1 MLILGIGGW
10 LHDGA
15 ASLLR
20 DGEIVAA
27 IEEEKLARQPRTGLP
42 ALAVDAC
49 LSIAGAKREQVD
61 YVALARPVGA
71 AGDSGFHVKLK
82 AVFPKARLVVVD
94 HHDAH
99 AASAFYASPFD
110 EARVLT
116 LDRRGDLRC
125 GAVWQSEGGRLRAVR
140 ELYAPDSPALL
151 YSRVTELIGFR
162 SDREEHKVQWLGV
175 RGQPRFQKIFEKALG
190 MQGDDLSLDSS
201 YFDVSRPEGGGFGD
215 RFFQETKLD
224 PRKLS
229 QQDRADLAA
238 SVHATVEKA
247 VLMLAGEGGNLCL
260 AGGLA
265 MNAMLV
271 AALEQ
276 SGRFDRVWVQP
287 AAGNAG
293 TSLGA
298 ALHTWAHVLGRAER
312 KPLENMFLG
321 PQFDQERIK
330 KVLENC
336 KLNFGAML
344 TDEEIVDTAVD
355 RLGANQIV
363 AWFQGRTEFGPRA
376 LGNRSLLASPKNP
389 YSTVNLNE
397 YIKRREDFRKFAA
410 SVPEGRAAD
419 YFEYGENARF
429 LATVSRVK
437 PEHRDK
443 FEGAVLDGDRIRV
456 HVVRRSDSP
465 LFWELLEAAGRK
477 TGLPVLYNTSF
488 NLFGEPLVND
498 PRAAVRSFYASGV
511 DAMFIGTFLLEK

>member
-27 IEEEKLARQPRTGLP
+27 IEEEKLARQSKAGLP
-42 ALAVDAC
+42 AEAIEAC
-49 LSIAGAKREQVD
+49 LKIAGAKREQVN
-61 YVALARPVGA
+61 YVALARPLGA
-71 AGDSGFHVKLK
+71 SGDAGFHVRLK
-82 AVFPKARLVVVD
+82 SLFPKARLVVVD

-99 AASAFYASPFD
+99 AASAFYASPFE

-125 GAVWQSEGGRLRAVR
+125 GAVWQSEGGRLRPVR

-151 YSRVTELIGFR
+151 YSRVTDLIGFR
-162 SDREEHKVQWLGV
+162 PEREEHKLQWLAV
-175 RGQPRFQKIFEKALG
+175 RGEPRFQKTFEKALG
-190 MQGDDLSLDSS
+190 LKGDDLSLDSS
-201 YFDVSRPEGGGFGD
+201 YFDVSRPEGGGFSE
-215 RFFQETKLD
+215 RFFSETKLD

-229 QQDRADLAA
+229 QQERADLAA
-238 SVHATVEKA
+238 SVHATAEKA

-276 SGRFDRVWVQP
+276 SGRFDHVWVQP

-298 ALHTWAHVLGRAER
+298 ALHAWAHVLGRGER

-321 PQFDQERIK
+321 PQFDQEQIK

-336 KLNFGAML
+336 KLNFRTML
-344 TDEEIVDTAVD
+344 TDEEVVDTAVS

-397 YIKRREDFRKFAA
+397 FIKRREDFRKFAA
-410 SVPEGRAAD
+410 SVPEGRAAE
-419 YFEYGENARF
+419 YFECGENARF

-443 FEGAVLDGDRIRV
+443 FEGAVLEGDRIRV

-511 DAMFIGTFLLEK
+511 DAMFIGGFLLEK